1 MKRSQSALVIGNG
14 AYTGTGALKNPVND
28 AADIKEKLVSFGFDV
43 VYGENCSALKM
54 EENLKDFKNTLD
66 EYDVA
71 LFYFAGHGIQVDG
84 VNYLLAIDTDCSSSI
99 HVKYSSLSLDKVLDC
114 MDNSRALTKIVI
126 LDACRNN
133 PWEQAWNRDISAR
146 GLASVYAPKG
156 TIIGFATSPGEVA
169 SDGGAGR
176 NGAYTAALLQHI
188 GTKDCP
194 VELMFKRVRNTVAAA
209 TGGSQTSW
217 EHTSL
222 SGEFFFNLGIDK
234 LIDEYKEEALAD
246 GLFALDPSKPSHE
259 IIAGLQT
266 YNWYKQNP
274 ALAKLD
280 DTSVRKMG
288 VNNLFVLGRNIYQ
301 AACGSSGAAD
311 LFINGFMTRTAGFA
325 DARRKALLDGM
336 LFEIFFDSTGNL
348 RPAMKKGYFNEVFD
362 LQKHK
367 ELKKSFQF
375 IESSLIAAGAE
386 FRVVPGSGR
395 EAMVTVQLERTKNGG
410 SVKGIFL
417 EGCDILRLP
426 EDEWD
431 DLEKISPLSK
441 TTVERFNSQLSEKLA
456 VPERLLS
463 VVYSPV
469 SVEEDEVLYIPRGWS
484 VSQA

>member
-1 MKRSQSALVIGNG
+1 M
-14 AYTGTGALKNPVND
+14 
-28 AADIKEKLVSFGFDV
+28 KEKLGSFGFDV
-43 VYGENCSALKM
+43 VYGENCSALEM
-54 EENLKDFKNTLD
+54 EKKLKDFKDSLD
-66 EYDVA
+66 DYDVA

-84 VNYLLAIDTDCSSSI
+84 ANYLLAIDTDCSSSI
-99 HVKYSSLSLDKVLDC
+99 YVKYSSLSLDKVLDC
-114 MDNSRALTKIVI
+114 MDNSSVLTKIVI

-133 PWEQAWNRDISAR
+133 PWERSWNRDISAR

-169 SDGGAGR
+169 SDGGVGR

-222 SGEFFFNLGIDK
+222 SGEFFFNLGIDN
-234 LIDEYKEEALAD
+234 LIDEYREEALAD

-259 IIAGLQT
+259 IIAGLKT
-266 YNWYKQNP
+266 YNWYKQGP
-274 ALAKLD
+274 ALDKLD

-325 DARRKALLDGM
+325 TAKRKALLDGM

-348 RPAMKKGYFNEVFD
+348 RPAIKKGYFNEVFD

-375 IESSLIAAGAE
+375 IEDSLTAAGAE
-386 FRVVPGSGR
+386 FKVVPGSGR
-395 EAMVTVQLERTKNGG
+395 EAIVTVKLEKTKNGG
-410 SVKGIFL
+410 RVDGIFL
-417 EGCDILRLP
+417 ERLDMLRLP
-426 EDEWD
+426 ENEWD
-431 DLEKISPLSK
+431 DLEKISPLSR

-456 VPERLLS
+456 VPERLLT
-463 VVYSPV
+463 VVYSPF

-484 VSQA
+484 VSQG

>member
-1 MKRSQSALVIGNG
+1 MKRRQSALVIGNG
-14 AYTGTGALKNPVND
+14 SYTGSGALKNPTND
-28 AADIKEKLVSFGFDV
+28 ASDIKEKLSSFGFDV
-43 VYGENCSALKM
+43 VHGENCSAREM
-54 EENLKDFKNTLD
+54 EEKLKDFKASLD

-84 VNYLLAIDTDCSSSI
+84 ANYLLAIDTDCSSSI

-114 MDNSRALTKIVI
+114 MDSSNASTKIVI

-133 PWEQAWNRDISAR
+133 PWERAWNRDISVR

-169 SDGGAGR
+169 SDGGVGR

-234 LIDEYKEEALAD
+234 LIDEYREEALAD

-259 IIAGLQT
+259 IIAGLKT

-274 ALAKLD
+274 ALDKLD
-280 DTSVRKMG
+280 DTSVRRMG

-311 LFINGFMTRTAGFA
+311 FFINDFMTRTAGFA
-325 DARRKALLDGM
+325 TEKRKALLDGM

-348 RPAMKKGYFNEVFD
+348 RPQIKKGYFNEVFD
-362 LQKHK
+362 LQKHR

-375 IESSLIAAGAE
+375 IENSLTAAGAE
-386 FRVVPGSGR
+386 FKVMPGSGR
-395 EAMVTVQLERTKNGG
+395 EAIVTVKLEKAKNGG
-410 SVKGIFL
+410 RVDGIFL
-417 EGCDILRLP
+417 EGLDILRLP
-426 EDEWD
+426 ENEWD

-456 VPERLLS
+456 VPERLLT
-463 VVYSPV
+463 VVYLPFR
-469 SVEEDEVLYIPRGWS
+469 VEEDEVLYIPRGWS
-484 VSQA
+484 VSRV